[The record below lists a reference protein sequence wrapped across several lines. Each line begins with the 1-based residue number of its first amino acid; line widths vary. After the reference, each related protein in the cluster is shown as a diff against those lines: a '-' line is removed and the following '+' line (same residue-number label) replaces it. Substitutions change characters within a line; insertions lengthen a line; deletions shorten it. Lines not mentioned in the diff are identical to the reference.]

1 MILTFVAQPR
11 IAIIVRRHEK
21 PHDGDE
27 RIVRF
32 CQSLRIVEERDVDGT
47 VIRVVK
53 TVLSE
58 ARGKP
63 VGGTELAEAP
73 GLKRVTVLHRIRRLE
88 GLGLVLRQDHKYVL
102 RPSCLEAMMGQMR
115 RDTLSMLAE
124 AEEMARDIDRQYGLE
139 QRSMAVSK
147 KLKK

>member
-1 MILTFVAQPR
+1 MILTFLAQPR
-11 IAIIVRRHEK
+11 IAIIVRRGERK
-21 PHDGDE
+21 PDGDE

-58 ARGKP
+58 ARDGP
-63 VGGTELAEAP
+63 VGGTELAQVS
-73 GLKRVTVLHRIRRLE
+73 GLKRVTVLHHLRRLE
-88 GLGLVLRQDHKYVL
+88 DLGLVQRTDHKYML
-102 RPSCLEAMMGQMR
+102 RPSCLGDMMEQMR

-124 AEEMARDIDRQYGLE
+124 TEEIARGIDRQYGLE
-139 QRSMAVSK
+139 NRKSIGGKRK
-147 KLKK
+147 K